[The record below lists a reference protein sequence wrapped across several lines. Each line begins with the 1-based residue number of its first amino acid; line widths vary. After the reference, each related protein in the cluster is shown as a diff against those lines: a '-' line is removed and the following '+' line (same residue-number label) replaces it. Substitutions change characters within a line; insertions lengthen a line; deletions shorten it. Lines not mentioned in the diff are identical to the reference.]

1 MRMTNVA
8 SRTILRSVL
17 CGASLAALSLPMA
30 ANAQDGED
38 TSAEDDRIV
47 VTAQFREQF
56 LQDTPLAITAVD
68 AATLRA
74 KNQTDITQVADRAP
88 NVSLRPQGAAFG
100 PSVSAS
106 IRGVGQ
112 SDFNPAFEPGVGMY
126 IDDVYF
132 PQLTGSLFDLLDL
145 ERVEILRGPQ
155 GTLAG
160 KNSIGGAIKLYSKKP
175 SGDPDGFV
183 EAGFGEFD
191 AVRVRGA
198 TNFTLIED
206 KLWGRISGTS
216 MSRDGYVK
224 NLDYGCTHPGL
235 GFPVERQI
243 SNCVTGTEGGID
255 YTAARLAFRWM
266 PNDDLQFDLSFNII
280 DEDSDPIPN
289 IPANFGQTPAPV
301 LDFALGAPRLLW
313 DHPLGEL
320 GVFPYAYGTTTSATA
335 PGCLFLAWQN
345 SCDPLSPNSMYVNY
359 STYDDYRSGVT
370 IRKEKTLEAR
380 DLTFAISYLF
390 GNDMSFKSI
399 TAFRELTSG
408 WGQDEDGTPI
418 PLGYLYQYV
427 DQEQMSQEFRLSG
440 GSSDSF
446 DWTVGAFYHN
456 SETPVTGRIGLG
468 YVAFD
473 FIHGPDPVETTNL
486 AAFANGTFY
495 LGDAFELNLGARFSD
510 DEKDYSFQRRNPDL
524 SPILPCVGPP
534 GTVGNPPNCLISQV
548 DGESASFSDTR
559 TDYRVA
565 LSYRFNENS
574 LAYGSYS
581 TGYKGGGNNP
591 RPFFN
596 SQIVGI
602 DPEELETFELGFK
615 SDFWDGRA
623 RLNAAYFI
631 NDYTDIQANFS
642 FCPQFTDPVPCL
654 ATLNAGDADVD
665 GFEIEFDAAITDNF
679 LVEASFASLDFEWTK
694 LVEGADVDPNGVTP
708 FSPETTWS
716 IGAQYSAETD
726 RGSLIFRLDAN
737 YQDDIFTEPNNESG
751 SLIGDYTLLNGSV
764 ALRSSDDRW
773 TIKLEAKNITDE
785 EYLYYVQDGSSEGI
799 DYAAP
804 ALPRTWMFSIR
815 RDFF

>member
-1 MRMTNVA
+1 MKYSFAEIIGRIV
-8 SRTILRSVL
+8 
-17 CGASLAALSLPMA
+17 AALAVFSLSAPSI
-30 ANAQDGED
+30 AQDD
-38 TSAEDDRIV
+38 SSSALEEIT
-47 VTAQFREQF
+47 VTAQFREQSA
-56 LQDTPLAITAVD
+56 QDTPLAITAISGDTLEERSQVSVAEI
-68 AATLRA
+68 AA
-74 KNQTDITQVADRAP
+74 QTP
-88 NVSLRPQGAAFG
+88 NVTLTQAGAFG
-100 PSVSAS
+100 GNSLTAY

-112 SDFNPAFEPGVGMY
+112 IDFIPAVEPGVGIY
-126 IDDVYF
+126 VDDVYYASI
-132 PQLTGSLFDLLDL
+132 TGAVLELLDL
-145 ERVEILRGPQ
+145 DRVEVLRGPQ

-175 SGDPDGFV
+175 SGERDGFV
-183 EAGFGEFD
+183 SVGFGEFD

-198 TNFTLIED
+198 TNFTLVED

-216 MSRDGYVK
+216 LSRDGYVK

-235 GFPVERQI
+235 GFPVVRQI
-243 SNCVTGTEGGID
+243 ENCVTGTEGGVD
-255 YTAARLAFRWM
+255 YTAARMALRWT
-266 PNDDLQFDLSFNII
+266 PNDDVEVNFSFNIV

-289 IPANFGQTPAPV
+289 VPVNFGQTPAPV
-301 LDFALGAPRLLW
+301 FDTAGLGIPFLLW
-313 DHPLGEL
+313 DNAAPL
-320 GVFPYAYGTTTSATA
+320 PYSYGGAPIATP
-335 PGCLFLAWQN
+335 PGCLFLAGEN
-345 SCDPLSPNSMYVNY
+345 SCDPLSPNSLYVNY
-359 STYDDYRSGVT
+359 STYDDSRSGVKIT
-370 IRKEKTLEAR
+370 REKTLEAR
-380 DLTFAISYLF
+380 DFTLSIDWLLG
-390 GNDMSFKSI
+390 GNLSFKSVS
-399 TAFRELTSG
+399 AFRELTSG

-427 DQEQMSQEFRLSG
+427 DQEQYSQEFRLSG
-440 GSSDSF
+440 GSADSF

-468 YVAFD
+468 YVGFD

-486 AAFANGTFY
+486 AAFVSGTFY
-495 LGDAFELNLGARFSD
+495 LGERFEINAGVRFSD

-524 SPILPCVGPP
+524 SEIQPCLGPP
-534 GTVGNPPNCLISQV
+534 GTPGNPPNCLISAV

-559 TDYRVA
+559 TDYRLA
-565 LSYRFNENS
+565 LSYKLSQEA
-574 LAYGSYS
+574 LVYGSYS

-596 SQIVGI
+596 SQIVSI
-602 DPEELETFELGFK
+602 DPEELETFEVGFK

-623 RLNAAYFI
+623 RLNAAYFT
-631 NDYTDIQANFS
+631 NDYQNIQANFS
-642 FCPQFTDPVPCL
+642 FCPQFAEPVPCL

-665 GFEIEFDAAITDNF
+665 GFEIEFDAALTDNF
-679 LVEASFASLDFEWTK
+679 TVEASLSSLNFDWTK
-694 LVEGADVDPNGVTP
+694 LVEGADVDPNGTVP

-716 IGAQYSAETD
+716 IGAQYAAETG

-751 SLIGDYTLLNGSV
+751 SFIGDYTLLNGSI
-764 ALRSSDDRW
+764 ALRSLDDEW
-773 TIKLEAKNITDE
+773 TFKFEAKNITDE